1 MGGVFWILD
10 SRRRPKIFAGQR
22 SSRAENFRGAK
33 IFAHTSEWAGHSADS
48 GRDHDAGAKAVA
60 KKRNLA
66 CWPVVLLLISLLDG
80 AGLIASQPQFAEPSL
95 HPLSPV
101 LYHPPGLGARLISAA
116 VVTAAKLPARPGG
129 CLAVSPSGRTL
140 TDPQLP
146 PLLSLR
152 DAEMVSQSDGSAP
165 SRAKPQRVGRKPRSQ
180 VKWEVSGLHWWVALS
195 DHRLAPSV

>member
-10 SRRRPKIFAGQR
+10 SRRRPKIFA
-22 SSRAENFRGAK
+22 
-33 IFAHTSEWAGHSADS
+33 HTSEWAGHSGDS
-48 GRDHDAGAKAVA
+48 GRNRAAGAKAVD
-60 KKRNLA
+60 KKRTLA

-95 HPLSPV
+95 QPLSPV
-101 LYHPPGLGARLISAA
+101 LHHLPGLGARLISAA

-180 VKWEVSGLHWWVALS
+180 VKREVSGLHWWVARS
-195 DHRLAPSV
+195 DHRLPPSV